1 MHWVTKKWENAPAL
15 HAFLRECAANC
26 VNIVNAKWDI
36 APLDEMRKMRY
47 NIRES

>member
-15 HAFLRECAANC
+15 HVYLRKCAVNC
-26 VNIVNAKWDI
+26 VNNVNAKWDI
-36 APLDEMRKMRY
+36 APLDEMRIVRY